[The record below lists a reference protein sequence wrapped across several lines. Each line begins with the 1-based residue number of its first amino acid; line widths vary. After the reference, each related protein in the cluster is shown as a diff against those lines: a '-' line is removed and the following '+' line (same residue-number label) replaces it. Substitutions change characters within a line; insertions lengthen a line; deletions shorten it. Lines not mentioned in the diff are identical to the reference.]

1 MSTIKVNKLEQRTGC
16 TATVGGGA
24 GKTVVL
30 CGSTITLGR
39 CGGTVSLASGATQSG
54 FGRTGT
60 VDWCTTAK
68 TSPFTAAN
76 GKGYFINTTC
86 GAVTVT
92 LPSSPSAGDIV
103 AFNDV
108 NGKFDCNQVTLC
120 RNGSKLKGGCTNLLL
135 KDERMSATVIYSGAP
150 QGWVTIDNAN
160 VSGATMKEN
169 AYNVRYFVVGGGGG
183 GGGYNHGS
191 GAGAGGLRTI
201 SCASFQVNVGTPVT
215 VTVGAGGVGRGPTA
229 GCGANGSSSVFSTIT
244 SAGGGRGVTNG
255 AGSAG
260 GSGAG
265 GGSEGGGPHP
275 GGAGNTPPVT
285 PSQGNNGG
293 DGLPGNGT
301 GGGGAAG
308 AVGSNGS
315 GSTAGAGGLGASTD
329 IMGSIPQAPSYGT
342 PGPAPGRYFS
352 GGGGGATE
360 GGSNAA
366 GGSGGG
372 GQGGPAPGSAGA
384 GVAGTA
390 NTGGG
395 GGGGG
400 RGPGTSGDYDG
411 GTGGSGIVILQH
423 VTADASPSVSGG
435 NVTATCGS
443 NTIRIFTGSGTFT
456 P

>member
-1 MSTIKVNKLEQRTGC
+1 MSKIEVNEIDKQNGSTVTI
-16 TATVGGGA
+16 GGSG
-24 GKTVVL
+24 TNVVL
-30 CGSTITLGR
+30 GTSGQ
-39 CGGTVSLASGATQSG
+39 TVSVACGATTSG
-54 FGRTGT
+54 MGRTGT

-120 RNGSKLKGGCTNLLL
+120 RNGSKLKGGCTNLVL
-135 KDERMSATVIYSGAP
+135 KDERMSATVIYSGAS

-191 GAGAGGLRTI
+191 GGGAGGLRTI

-215 VTVGAGGVGRGPTA
+215 VTVGAGGAGTGPT
-229 GCGANGSSSVFSTIT
+229 GGTGANGSSSVFSTIT
-244 SAGGGRGVTNG
+244 SAGGGKGVTNG
-255 AGSAG
+255 AGCAG

-293 DGLPGNGT
+293 DGHPGNGT

-342 PGPAPGRYFS
+342 PGPAPGRYFA